1 MSYLHSIPSPCGAV
15 LTPKAIQLPP
25 ARRQTEPTDQPD
37 GYARL
42 LSEYTKIST
51 EHTRASEE
59 SAKTTG
65 KLEARLFQLN
75 ETLEE
80 KDNQILE
87 LTAAISRLHQRDV
100 EITKDDNYF
109 ATQFS
114 DMASSIMQWVLTNFP
129 RSSAEPISDVNH
141 LPSPLREIVRMVI
154 ASKDENNFR
163 SRDTRLRVISAVVAD
178 FLCRDVFR
186 YGPYYLPSAQEA
198 TEALQVLGNRL
209 QGNGEYSPQHR
220 GEPWLANSVN

>member
-1 MSYLHSIPSPCGAV
+1 MSYLHSIPSPCGAI
-15 LTPKAIQLPP
+15 LTPKATQLPP
-25 ARRQTEPTDQPD
+25 TRRPTEPTDQPD
-37 GYARL
+37 EYARL
-42 LSEYTKIST
+42 LSEYAKISA
-51 EHTRASEE
+51 ELTRASEE

-65 KLEARLFQLN
+65 KLN

-87 LTAAISRLHQRDV
+87 LTAMISRLHQRDV

-114 DMASSIMQWVLTNFP
+114 DIASSIMQWVLTNFP

-178 FLCRDVFR
+178 FLCHDVFR
-186 YGPYYLPSAQEA
+186 YGPYHLPSAQEA

-209 QGNGEYSPQHR
+209 QGNGEYSPQHQ